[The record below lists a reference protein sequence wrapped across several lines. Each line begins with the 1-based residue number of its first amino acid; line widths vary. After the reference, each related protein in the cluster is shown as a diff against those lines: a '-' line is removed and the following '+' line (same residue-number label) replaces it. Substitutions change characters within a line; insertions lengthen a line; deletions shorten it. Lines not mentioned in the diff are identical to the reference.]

1 MTAIAAAFATAV
13 HFCQSRCQHP
23 VPLCC
28 QLLPLLHLHCHGSA
42 ATSQLRFCCNRGCH
56 QCSLTPHFCSVKANC
71 SSVTAATCSHPPV
84 QPVLLMT
91 DVKSRQGR
99 SLYKRL
105 LLGLMLQ
112 CRGQGSTGVCYMT
125 TEWAHVRS
133 EQSFRKKWRTGF
145 RSLTALFLLQQS
157 QLPTAGPR
165 KRNVPLWPGYQ

>member
-23 VPLCC
+23 GPLCC
-28 QLLPLLHLHCHGSA
+28 QLLSPAAASPLPWFCGYFTASLLLQPWMSPAFSGSSLLQCE
-42 ATSQLRFCCNRGCH
+42 SQLLLCH
-56 QCSLTPHFCSVKANC
+56 RCHLL
-71 SSVTAATCSHPPV
+71 SSTSS
-84 QPVLLMT
+84 
-91 DVKSRQGR
+91 DVKSRRGR

-112 CRGQGSTGVCYMT
+112 CRGQGSTGVCYMA

>member
-28 QLLPLLHLHCHGSA
+28 QLLSPAAASPLPW
-42 ATSQLRFCCNRGCH
+42 FCCSRGCH
-56 QCSLTPHFCSVKANC
+56 QRSLAPHFCSVKANC
-71 SSVTAATCSHPPV
+71 SAVTAATCSHPPV

-91 DVKSRQGR
+91 DVKSRRGR
-99 SLYKRL
+99 SLYKSL

-112 CRGQGSTGVCYMT
+112 RRGQGSTGVCYMA

-145 RSLTALFLLQQS
+145 RSLTALFPLHQPQRPS
-157 QLPTAGPR
+157 AGPQ
-165 KRNVPLWPGYQ
+165 KRSVPLWPGYQ